1 MSRLVDAMKGETSL
15 EAKLY
20 ELTVLANTEDQESI
34 NEFIH
39 KGGVAILC
47 QQAKETLVGV
57 PSKRADAAQW
67 QVIQASFKQMVIA
80 LDRMPITWSL
90 LNKTKLGKAINSVLK
105 ARIFDE
111 STNELTADL
120 VNKWKKMVKDYKK
133 QQETE
138 F

>member
-1 MSRLVDAMKGETSL
+1 
-15 EAKLY
+15 
-20 ELTVLANTEDQESI
+20 
-34 NEFIH
+34 
-39 KGGVAILC
+39 
-47 QQAKETLVGV
+47 
-57 PSKRADAAQW
+57 
-67 QVIQASFKQMVIA
+67 MVIA

-133 QQETE
+133 Q
-138 F
+138 

>member
-47 QQAKETLVGV
+47 
-57 PSKRADAAQW
+57 
-67 QVIQASFKQMVIA
+67 
-80 LDRMPITWSL
+80 
-90 LNKTKLGKAINSVLK
+90 
-105 ARIFDE
+105 
-111 STNELTADL
+111 
-120 VNKWKKMVKDYKK
+120 
-133 QQETE
+133 
-138 F
+138 